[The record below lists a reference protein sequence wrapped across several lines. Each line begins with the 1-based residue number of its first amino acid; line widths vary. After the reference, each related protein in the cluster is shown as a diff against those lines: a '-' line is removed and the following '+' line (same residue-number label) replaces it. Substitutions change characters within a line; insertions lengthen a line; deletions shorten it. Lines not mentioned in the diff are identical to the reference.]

1 MGGSLEP
8 ELRWG
13 LPDIVVTIRKPGDDA
28 QLGIIKESMLDGS
41 WRVALGTSGASNM
54 ITVTESEME
63 LVLPKKTD
71 KVKIVSG
78 EFRGCA
84 GKLMGIDGADG
95 IVKLDDTLDIK
106 ILDMSSLGKVAT

>member
-1 MGGSLEP
+1 MITSDSQVETHGFFDL
-8 ELRWG
+8 
-13 LPDIVVTIRKPGDDA
+13 
-28 QLGIIKESMLDGS
+28 QDGS
-41 WRVALGTSGASNM
+41 WRVALGTSGAGNM